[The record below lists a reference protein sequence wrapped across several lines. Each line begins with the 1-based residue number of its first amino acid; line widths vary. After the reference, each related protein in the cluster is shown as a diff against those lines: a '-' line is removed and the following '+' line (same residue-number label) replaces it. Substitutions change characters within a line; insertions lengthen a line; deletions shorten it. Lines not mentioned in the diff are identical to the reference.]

1 MLGLEGEKAMMV
13 SYWFTA
19 HILLAVPTFIF
30 LTIVYLTKLGASKVV
45 LAICFILGL
54 ANIFIGY
61 RYISMVDAA
70 CGDAGYVFWSG
81 LRPARPM
88 ISC

>member
-30 LTIVYLTKLGASKVV
+30 LTIVYLTKLGASKEMSQ
-45 LAICFILGL
+45 LLINNATKLKML
-54 ANIFIGY
+54 N
-61 RYISMVDAA
+61 
-70 CGDAGYVFWSG
+70 
-81 LRPARPM
+81 
-88 ISC
+88 